1 MLWPPHV
8 KCWLIGKDPD
18 AGRDWG
24 QEQKRTTENEM
35 TGWYHRLD
43 AHEFGWSLGVGDGQ
57 GGWCAA
63 IHGATKS
70 RTWLSNWTELNWLM
84 QLLRKGINGSQE
96 TILAQPGTCY
106 SRLAS
111 FPFLTGEIIF
121 CHRNRVNGKCKWD
134 LWCQLYTRQSTQLVL
149 YSLIKFLCKP
159 LHELLA
165 QNQIW
170 GSWQ

>member
-1 MLWPPHV
+1 MLGGIGGRRRRGWQRM
-8 KCWLIGKDPD
+8 KWL
-18 AGRDWG
+18 
-24 QEQKRTTENEM
+24 
-35 TGWYHRLD
+35 
-43 AHEFGWSLGVGDGQ
+43 DGITDSVDMSVSEVWELVMER
-57 GGWCAA
+57 GAWCAA

-121 CHRNRVNGKCKWD
+121 CHRNRVNAKCKWD

-165 QNQIW
+165 KNQIW

>member
-1 MLWPPHV
+1 MLTNWKRPW
-8 KCWLIGKDPD
+8 CWEGLG
-18 AGRDWG
+18 ARA
-24 QEQKRTTENEM
+24 EVMTEDEM
-35 TGWYHRLD
+35 TGWHHQLD
-43 AHEFGWSLGVGDGQ
+43 AYEFGSSLGVGEGQ

-63 IHGATKS
+63 IHGDTKS
-70 RTWLSNWTELNWLM
+70 QTWLSNWTELDWLM

-121 CHRNRVNGKCKWD
+121 CHRNRVNGKCKWN
-134 LWCQLYTRQSTQLVL
+134 LWCHLYTRQSTLLVL
-149 YSLIKFLCKP
+149 HSLIKFLCKP